1 MGVIRSRVPTR
12 KPIAWLA
19 ALACGVVASLP
30 STSLGQPSPQYPK
43 RGFGGGASRFAG
55 DLMNPNWYYNWGRN
69 PNPGAFSE
77 FVPMAWSSSSVTND
91 TSFNQL
97 LGHGSDYILG
107 FNEPERTDQA
117 NMTVDQ
123 AIALWPKLMSTGKKL
138 VSPAVS
144 DDAVGRAWLSSF
156 LSEVNRLD
164 LRVDAIAFHWYGD
177 VRPTNAHTT
186 FLGRVDWF
194 HNNHTNKAGQKYPIW
209 VTEFG
214 GIDWTGGVDPV
225 TQEMNARFLTG
236 ALPGLDSRSHVQRYA
251 WFGWRDETSLGGGTP
266 FTPTASGDLYNGRTY
281 ATGQTYDLAGDE
293 GTDIFYLRGGT
304 IQNAGPAKTIRTLDL
319 LEGTSRLQGDG
330 DWGIGAGGMRI
341 RAGAT
346 AAKYGAGT
354 LTLAGVRLT
363 NDGNFYGKSGTTAL
377 SNGTIVDG
385 TGVLRTEW
393 SQTTPC
399 GITLTETAPGLGGTT
414 IHNRVW
420 LNGGN
425 FTVPAGSHR
434 LHGELQISSPTYA
447 VISGSLTVT
456 AAMSGPGSFG
466 KTGTGTLRLE
476 AASLNSGTF
485 TVWAGTLVA
494 ANQTGSVH
502 GAGPLTV
509 GTSGTLAGNGAVGGS
524 RVSINGTLAPSLV
537 TGSSRPLTFSA
548 PLSFG
553 SGARTIFEVGPT
565 VNVAVASTGS
575 VALGGRLTLVP
586 IAGSTQLGSSDLV
599 TAASL
604 NGRYAAIDGNDLGDG
619 RRLAVTYSATS
630 AIVTAAM
637 AGDMNLDGVID
648 ILDAAGFASAG
659 LFDTG
664 SFATWADGDF
674 NGDALVDLLDAADF
688 AMVGRFD
695 AGPYGAAAGQITA
708 VPEPAA
714 VASTAIAA
722 CLAAAVACRRFA
734 CRKSAAD
741 GAVSDEVAGRDLPC
755 ASTP

>member
-1 MGVIRSRVPTR
+1 MGVNRSRVPIR

-19 ALACGVVASLP
+19 FVAWGIVASLP
-30 STSLGQPSPQYPK
+30 STALGQPSPQFPK
-43 RGFGGGASRFAG
+43 RGFGGSAARFSG
-55 DLMNPNWYYNWGRN
+55 DLLNPNWYYNWGRN
-69 PNPGAFSE
+69 PNPGSFSE

-91 TSFNQL
+91 TFFNQL
-97 LGHGSDYILG
+97 VGHGSDYILG

-117 NMTVDQ
+117 NMTVEQ
-123 AIALWPKLMSTGKKL
+123 AIALWPKLMTTGKKL

-144 DDAVGRAWLSSF
+144 DDATGRAWLSSF

-177 VRPTNAHTT
+177 VRSTNAHTG

-194 HNNHTNKAGQKYPIW
+194 HNNYTNKAGQKYPVWI
-209 VTEFG
+209 TEFG

-281 ATGQTYDLAGDE
+281 ATGQTYNLVGDE
-293 GTDIFYLRGGT
+293 GTDVFYLRGGT
-304 IQNAGPAKTIRTLDL
+304 IQNTGAARTIRTLDL

-354 LTLAGVRLT
+354 LGLAGVRLT
-363 NDGNFYGKSGTTAL
+363 NDGNYYGKSGTTMF

-393 SQTTPC
+393 SQSTPC

-447 VISGSLTVT
+447 LISGSLTAT

-502 GAGPLTV
+502 GTGPLIV
-509 GTSGTLAGNGAVGGS
+509 GTSGTLAGNGVIGGS

-537 TGSSRPLTFSA
+537 TGSSRRLTFSA
-548 PLSFG
+548 PLTFG
-553 SGARTIFEVGPT
+553 AGADSIVEVGSA
-565 VNVAVASTGS
+565 VNVAVAATGS
-575 VALGGRLTLVP
+575 VSLGGRLTLIP
-586 IAGSTQLGSSDLV
+586 TAGAANLTSSELV

-604 NGRYAAIDGNDLGDG
+604 SGRYAGIDGNDLGDG
-619 RRLAVTYSATS
+619 RRLAVTYTATS
-630 AIVTAAM
+630 AVVTAAL

-659 LFDTG
+659 LFDAG
-664 SFATWADGDF
+664 SFAGWAEGDF
-674 NGDALVDLLDAADF
+674 NGDAVVDVLDAADF
-688 AMVGRFD
+688 AMLGLFD
-695 AGPYGAAAGQITA
+695 AGPYGAAAGQIAA
-708 VPEPAA
+708 VPEPATI
-714 VASTAIAA
+714 VPTAAAA
-722 CLAAAVACRRFA
+722 CLAAAVARRWFT
-734 CRKSAAD
+734 R
-741 GAVSDEVAGRDLPC
+741 RWF
-755 ASTP
+755 TRR